1 MTTLQKTFSL
11 LFIGASL
18 IGIYLLQP
26 ILTPFLVGI
35 VLAYLMDPI
44 VDRLEVLGVGRTAG
58 VLLVFLVFLSLLSGI
73 LLIVVPVL
81 IREIGS
87 LIRNIPHFIVLLQEA
102 TGPFLSETFGVDPF
116 NFNLESLTAKLA
128 ANWKETGGI
137 VGRVLSTVTAS
148 SVALLATVA
157 SMALTP
163 VVAFYMLRDWDE
175 IVRSLQEMIPRHMVE
190 ASVNLVKE
198 CDEVLSAFLR
208 GQMLI
213 MILLGCIYAFGLT
226 LVGLDLSFLI
236 GMLAGLASIVP
247 YLGFFVGIVAAAIA
261 AAFQFQDMIHLVY
274 IAIVFGIGQMLEGTV
289 LTPWLVGDRIGL
301 HPVAVIFAVLAGG
314 QLFGFIGILLAL
326 PVAAVI
332 MVFVRHLRSSYMRS
346 GYYAIEDHDV
356 KDHAIEDQDL
366 EDHVVEDDVA
376 DKAAAKNVEDGGQ
389 Q

>member
-44 VDRLEVLGVGRTAG
+44 VDRLEVSGVGRTVG
-58 VLLVFLVFLSLLSGI
+58 VLLVFLVFLSLLAGI
-73 LLIVVPVL
+73 LLIALPVL

-87 LIRNIPHFIVLLQEA
+87 LIRNIPHFVVLLQET

-116 NFNLESLTAKLA
+116 NFNLDSLTAKLA
-128 ANWKETGGI
+128 ENWKETGGI

-148 SVALLATVA
+148 GMALLATVA
-157 SMALTP
+157 SIALTP
-163 VVAFYMLRDWDE
+163 VVAFYLLRDWDG
-175 IVRSLQEMIPRHMVE
+175 IMQSLQEMIPRNMVE
-190 ASVNLVKE
+190 ASVNLVNE

-274 IAIVFGIGQMLEGTV
+274 VAIVFGIGQMLEGTV

-326 PVAAVI
+326 PVAAVV

-346 GYYAIEDHDV
+346 GYYDVEDHDV
-356 KDHAIEDQDL
+356 EDHDV
-366 EDHVVEDDVA
+366 EDHVA
-376 DKAAAKNVEDGGQ
+376 DKPAAENVEDGGQ